1 MLLITALL
9 VTNAAALA
17 PPLRTLLSRSAK
29 PKARE
34 DAITLITE
42 MEREERD
49 KFLDYVNTVRE
60 TPSKL
65 ARRPLMRYAPI
76 SWPARDV
83 AALDRVLAIGGV
95 PEDDASKRRVVL
107 STLRQLANTRG
118 VLKLEREARR
128 RARLSASFD
137 EMLERTPKISTPAF
151 EIVEEQDAFQ
161 VRKYDDFAVVRTARQ
176 RAVSDDGVKLGE
188 PKMSGAG
195 AFQALAGYIFGKNK
209 REEKM
214 AMTTPVFTRA
224 GQMEFVLPAEY
235 WKDLGK
241 APAPVSNVEITYG
254 EGGLVAAAYY
264 GGYATKDEVAKRSA
278 ELVAAIEASDYAV
291 AGETYSAAYNDPFTP
306 PWRRRNEVLVAVQQK
321 AGAPPTRPSTVTLL
335 SRHRVVQATVLCS
348 LVREL
353 RVGRGTCDEFLR
365 GRGGCRPSRRSRP
378 SPPSSR
384 GPAPSTAWA
393 SRRRQQCCAR
403 ACRASSSR
411 GPTAPFP
418 HLARRPSRP
427 SGPS

>member
-1 MLLITALL
+1 MLLIKAILI
-9 VTNAAALA
+9 TNVAALA

-34 DAITLITE
+34 EAITLITE
-42 MEREERD
+42 MERAERD
-49 KFLDYVNTVRE
+49 KFLDYVDTVRN

-65 ARRPLMRYAPI
+65 ARRPLMRYAPV
-76 SWPARDV
+76 SWPARDL
-83 AALDRVLAIGGV
+83 AALDRVLDIGGV
-95 PEDDASKRRVVL
+95 PEDDDASKRRVVL

-118 VLKLEREARR
+118 VLRLEREARR

-137 EMLERTPKISTPAF
+137 EMLERTPKIGTPAF
-151 EIVEEQDAFQ
+151 EIVEEQGAFQ

-224 GQMEFVLPAEY
+224 GQMEFVLPEDY

-241 APAPVSNVEITYG
+241 APPPLTNVELTYG
-254 EGGLVAAAYY
+254 EGGLVAASYY
-264 GGYATKDEVAKRSA
+264 GGYATTDEVARRSA
-278 ELVAAIEASDYAV
+278 ELVEAIEASEDYAV

-306 PWRRRNEVLVAVQQK
+306 PWRRRNEVLVPVEK
-321 AGAPPTRPSTVTLL
+321 
-335 SRHRVVQATVLCS
+335 RV
-348 LVREL
+348 
-353 RVGRGTCDEFLR
+353 
-365 GRGGCRPSRRSRP
+365 
-378 SPPSSR
+378 
-384 GPAPSTAWA
+384 
-393 SRRRQQCCAR
+393 
-403 ACRASSSR
+403 
-411 GPTAPFP
+411 
-418 HLARRPSRP
+418 
-427 SGPS
+427 

>member
-1 MLLITALL
+1 MLLITSLL
-9 VTNAAALA
+9 ITNGAALA

-34 DAITLITE
+34 EAITLITE

-49 KFLDYVNTVRE
+49 KFLDHVDTVRT

-65 ARRPLMRYAPI
+65 ARRPLMRYAPV
-76 SWPARDV
+76 SWPARDL
-83 AALDRVLAIGGV
+83 AALDRVLAIGGAV
-95 PEDDASKRRVVL
+95 PEDDASKRRAVL

-118 VLKLEREARR
+118 VLRLEREARR
-128 RARLSASFD
+128 RARLAASFD
-137 EMLERTPKISTPAF
+137 EMLERTPKIGTPAF

-176 RAVSDDGVKLGE
+176 QAVSDDGVKLGE

-224 GQMEFVLPAEY
+224 GQMEFVLPKEY

-241 APAPVSNVEITYG
+241 APAPVSNVELTYG

-278 ELVAAIEASDYAV
+278 ELVEAIDASEDYNV

-306 PWRRRNEVLVAVQQK
+306 PWRRRNEVLVAVE
-321 AGAPPTRPSTVTLL
+321 R
-335 SRHRVVQATVLCS
+335 RV
-348 LVREL
+348 
-353 RVGRGTCDEFLR
+353 
-365 GRGGCRPSRRSRP
+365 
-378 SPPSSR
+378 
-384 GPAPSTAWA
+384 
-393 SRRRQQCCAR
+393 
-403 ACRASSSR
+403 
-411 GPTAPFP
+411 
-418 HLARRPSRP
+418 
-427 SGPS
+427 

>member
-1 MLLITALL
+1 MWLITALL

-17 PPLRTLLSRSAK
+17 PLRTLLSRSAK

-34 DAITLITE
+34 EAITLITE
-42 MEREERD
+42 MEREERE
-49 KFLDYVNTVRE
+49 KFLDYVSTVRE

-95 PEDDASKRRVVL
+95 PEDDASKRRAVL

-118 VLKLEREARR
+118 VLRLEREARR
-128 RARLSASFD
+128 RARLAASFD
-137 EMLERTPKISTPAF
+137 EMLERTPKIGTPSF
-151 EIVEEQDAFQ
+151 EIVEDGQDFQ
-161 VRKYDDFAVVRTARQ
+161 VRKYEDFAVVRTARQ

-224 GQMEFVLPAEY
+224 GQMEFVLPETY
-235 WKDLGK
+235 WKDLEK
-241 APAPVSNVEITYG
+241 APPPLTNVELTYG

-264 GGYATKDEVAKRSA
+264 GGYATKDEVARRSA
-278 ELVAAIEASDYAV
+278 ELVEAINASEDYAV

-306 PWRRRNEVLVAVQQK
+306 PWRRRNEVLVPVEK
-321 AGAPPTRPSTVTLL
+321 AAAP
-335 SRHRVVQATVLCS
+335 
-348 LVREL
+348 
-353 RVGRGTCDEFLR
+353 
-365 GRGGCRPSRRSRP
+365 GG
-378 SPPSSR
+378 
-384 GPAPSTAWA
+384 G
-393 SRRRQQCCAR
+393 
-403 ACRASSSR
+403 
-411 GPTAPFP
+411 
-418 HLARRPSRP
+418 
-427 SGPS
+427 

>member
-1 MLLITALL
+1 MRLITALL
-9 VTNAAALA
+9 VTNAASLA

-42 MEREERD
+42 LEREERD
-49 KFLDYVNTVRE
+49 KFLDYVNTVRD

-76 SWPARDV
+76 SWPARDL

-95 PEDDASKRRVVL
+95 PEDEASKRRVVL

-118 VLKLEREARR
+118 VLRLEREARR

-137 EMLERTPKISTPAF
+137 EMLERTPKIGTPAF
-151 EIVEEQDAFQ
+151 EIVEEQGAFQ
-161 VRKYDDFAVVRTARQ
+161 VRRYEDFSVVRTARQ

-224 GQMEFVLPAEY
+224 GQMEFVLPKEY

-241 APAPVSNVEITYG
+241 APAPVSNVELTYG

-264 GGYATKDEVAKRSA
+264 GGYATTDEVKKRSA

-306 PWRRRNEVLVAVQQK
+306 PWRRRNEVLVPVEK
-321 AGAPPTRPSTVTLL
+321 
-335 SRHRVVQATVLCS
+335 RV
-348 LVREL
+348 
-353 RVGRGTCDEFLR
+353 
-365 GRGGCRPSRRSRP
+365 
-378 SPPSSR
+378 
-384 GPAPSTAWA
+384 
-393 SRRRQQCCAR
+393 
-403 ACRASSSR
+403 
-411 GPTAPFP
+411 
-418 HLARRPSRP
+418 
-427 SGPS
+427 

>member
-1 MLLITALL
+1 MQRCKPLRSLAGEQALLCSVLAIPSVLLPLASVFGLIKQNAATSATGRAARRVSHTTSATGRAGVEPSRSVRTMRLITALL
-9 VTNAAALA
+9 GTNAAALA

-224 GQMEFVLPAEY
+224 GQMEFVLPKEY
-235 WKDLGK
+235 WTDLGK
-241 APAPVSNVEITYG
+241 APAPTSNVELTYG

-264 GGYATKDEVAKRSA
+264 GGYATKDEVERRSA
-278 ELVAAIEASDYAV
+278 ELVEAIEASDYAV

-306 PWRRRNEVLVAVQQK
+306 PWRRRNEVLVAVEK
-321 AGAPPTRPSTVTLL
+321 
-335 SRHRVVQATVLCS
+335 
-348 LVREL
+348 RE
-353 RVGRGTCDEFLR
+353 
-365 GRGGCRPSRRSRP
+365 
-378 SPPSSR
+378 
-384 GPAPSTAWA
+384 
-393 SRRRQQCCAR
+393 
-403 ACRASSSR
+403 
-411 GPTAPFP
+411 
-418 HLARRPSRP
+418 
-427 SGPS
+427 